1 MSLKITRA
9 VAAALA
15 AMGEC
20 ATPLKI
26 KEVAVPISLAA
37 RRARATTLTMRDVV
51 VTFTLTLGALGT
63 LATTNSAH
71 ASGFA
76 LPDASA
82 AGIATT
88 NALVANP
95 EELGAIPYNPAAMG
109 FHDTS
114 SVALGGFLIGPS
126 FSVTNASGKHDSQ
139 GADWAF
145 LPSFQA
151 AIKLADQWRLGLG
164 LHVPYGLETR
174 WTYGTFP
181 LLSQQINL
189 GPVTLP
195 TASHPTASKLEIL
208 NFVPTLAYRVT
219 PDLSLSAGMDI
230 YWAKTAQLDS
240 NLAELSGDG
249 TGFGFNLSAM
259 YRRNAWTLGASF
271 HSAATI
277 DLEGDYTA
285 LNPTMV
291 ALKLLQPSQAAS
303 LDLDLPWRLQ
313 LGLRYEFSPSLAA
326 EFDWSYTGWSRF
338 QQLEIYGKQ
347 NGALIFADTND
358 WHNASA
364 YRLGLT
370 WQVQPAT
377 QLRFG
382 YSYDQS
388 AQDDDYFSARVPDTD
403 RHLFGIG
410 VAQDL
415 GHGFAVEASY
425 LYVMGVDR
433 DYASTV
439 PYTKTSGV
447 NGTTALNG
455 DYEMSAHLIGIEV
468 SKTF

>member
-1 MSLKITRA
+1 MSIKTVARA
-9 VAAALA
+9 V
-15 AMGEC
+15 
-20 ATPLKI
+20 
-26 KEVAVPISLAA
+26 VPA
-37 RRARATTLTMRDVV
+37 
-51 VTFTLTLGALGT
+51 LTLGALGT
-63 LATTNSAH
+63 LVTMGGAY

-76 LPDASA
+76 LPDSSA

-95 EELGAIPYNPAAMG
+95 EELGAIPYNAAAMG
-109 FHDTS
+109 FHDGS
-114 SVALGGFLIGPS
+114 SVALGGFVIGPS
-126 FSVTNASGKHDSQ
+126 FSVSTASGKHDSQ
-139 GADWAF
+139 GADWTF

-164 LHVPYGLETR
+164 LQVPYGLETR
-174 WTYGTFP
+174 WSYGTFP
-181 LLSQQINL
+181 LLSQKMNL

-195 TASHPTASKLEIL
+195 TGNHPTASKLEIL

-219 PDLSLSAGMDI
+219 DNLSLAVGMDV

-259 YRRNAWTLGASF
+259 YRLNAWTLGASF
-271 HSAATI
+271 HSASTI
-277 DLEGDYTA
+277 DLDGDYTP

-291 ALKLLQPSQAAS
+291 ALGLLRPEQAAS
-303 LDLDLPWRLQ
+303 LDFDLPWRLQ
-313 LGLRYEFSPSLAA
+313 LGLRYEISPALAA
-326 EFDWSYTGWSRF
+326 EFDWSYTGWSSF
-338 QQLEIYGKQ
+338 KELEVYGQQ
-347 NGALIFADTND
+347 NGGLIFADTNN
-358 WHNASA
+358 WHNAST

-370 WQVQPAT
+370 WQVLSET

-415 GHGFAVEASY
+415 GDGFAVEASY

-433 DYASTV
+433 DYDSSV

-447 NGTTALNG
+447 NGTAALNG
-455 DYEMSAHLIGIEV
+455 DYEMSAHLIGVEV

>member
-1 MSLKITRA
+1 MSFTIARGATS
-9 VAAALA
+9 AL
-15 AMGEC
+15 
-20 ATPLKI
+20 
-26 KEVAVPISLAA
+26 V
-37 RRARATTLTMRDVV
+37 
-51 VTFTLTLGALGT
+51 LGALGT
-63 LATTNSAH
+63 LVAWGGAH

-76 LPDASA
+76 LPDSSA

-95 EELGAIPYNPAAMG
+95 EELGAIPYNAAAMG
-109 FHDTS
+109 FHGGS
-114 SVALGGFLIGPS
+114 SVALGGFVIGPS
-126 FSVTNASGKHDSQ
+126 FSVPTASGKHDSQ
-139 GADWAF
+139 GADWTF

-151 AIKLADQWRLGLG
+151 AIKLADPWRLGLG
-164 LHVPYGLETR
+164 LHVPFGLETR
-174 WTYGTFP
+174 WPYGTFP
-181 LLSQQINL
+181 LLSQQRDL

-195 TASHPTASKLEIL
+195 TGNHPTASKLEIL
-208 NFVPTLAYRVT
+208 DFVPTLAYRVN
-219 PDLSLSAGMDI
+219 DNLSLAVGMDV

-259 YRRNAWTLGASF
+259 YRLNAWTLGASF
-271 HSAATI
+271 HSASTI
-277 DLEGDYTA
+277 DLDGDYIP

-291 ALKLLQPSQAAS
+291 ALGLLQPEQAAS

-313 LGLRYEFSPSLAA
+313 LGLRYEISPTLAA
-326 EFDWSYTGWSRF
+326 EFDWSHTGWSSF
-338 QQLEIYGKQ
+338 KELEVFGQ
-347 NGALIFADTND
+347 RSGALIFADTNN
-358 WHNASA
+358 WNNASA

-370 WQVQPAT
+370 WQVLPAT
-377 QLRFG
+377 QLRCG
-382 YSYDQS
+382 YSYDQA

-415 GHGFAVEASY
+415 GDGFAVEASY

-433 DYASTV
+433 DYYSSV
-439 PYTKTSGV
+439 PYTRTSGV
-447 NGTTALNG
+447 NGTAAVNG

>member
-1 MSLKITRA
+1 MSIKTVARA
-9 VAAALA
+9 V
-15 AMGEC
+15 
-20 ATPLKI
+20 
-26 KEVAVPISLAA
+26 VPA
-37 RRARATTLTMRDVV
+37 
-51 VTFTLTLGALGT
+51 LTLGALGILVT
-63 LATTNSAH
+63 MGGAY

-76 LPDASA
+76 LPGSSA

-95 EELGAIPYNPAAMG
+95 EELGAIPYNAAAMG
-109 FHDTS
+109 FHDGS
-114 SVALGGFLIGPS
+114 SVALGGFVIGPS
-126 FSVTNASGKHDSQ
+126 FSVSSASGKHDSQ
-139 GADWAF
+139 GADWTF

-151 AIKLADQWRLGLG
+151 VIKLADQWRLGLG
-164 LHVPYGLETR
+164 LQVPYGLETR
-174 WTYGTFP
+174 WSYGTFP
-181 LLSQQINL
+181 LLSQKMNL

-195 TASHPTASKLEIL
+195 TGNHPTASKLEIL

-219 PDLSLSAGMDI
+219 DNLSLAVGMDV

-259 YRRNAWTLGASF
+259 YRLNAWTLGASF
-271 HSAATI
+271 HSASTI
-277 DLEGDYTA
+277 DLDGDYTP

-291 ALKLLQPSQAAS
+291 ALGLLRPEQAAS
-303 LDLDLPWRLQ
+303 LDFDLPWRLQ
-313 LGLRYEFSPSLAA
+313 LGLRYEISPALAA
-326 EFDWSYTGWSRF
+326 EFDWSYTGWSSF
-338 QQLEIYGKQ
+338 KELEVYGQQ
-347 NGALIFADTND
+347 NGGLIFADTNN
-358 WHNASA
+358 WHNAST

-370 WQVQPAT
+370 WQVLSET
-377 QLRFG
+377 QLRVG

-415 GHGFAVEASY
+415 GDGFAVEASY

-433 DYASTV
+433 DYVSTV

-447 NGTTALNG
+447 NGTTAVNG
-455 DYEMSAHLIGIEV
+455 DYEMSAHLIGVEV

>member
-1 MSLKITRA
+1 MSIKTVARA
-9 VAAALA
+9 V
-15 AMGEC
+15 
-20 ATPLKI
+20 
-26 KEVAVPISLAA
+26 VPA
-37 RRARATTLTMRDVV
+37 
-51 VTFTLTLGALGT
+51 LTLGALGILVT
-63 LATTNSAH
+63 MGGAY

-76 LPDASA
+76 LPGSSA

-95 EELGAIPYNPAAMG
+95 EELGAIPYNAAAMG
-109 FHDTS
+109 FHDGS
-114 SVALGGFLIGPS
+114 SVALGGFVIGPS
-126 FSVTNASGKHDSQ
+126 FSVSTASGKHDSQ
-139 GADWAF
+139 GADWTF

-164 LHVPYGLETR
+164 LQVPYGLETR
-174 WTYGTFP
+174 WSYGTFP
-181 LLSQQINL
+181 LLSQKMNL

-195 TASHPTASKLEIL
+195 TGNHPTASKLEIL

-219 PDLSLSAGMDI
+219 DNLSLAVGMDV

-259 YRRNAWTLGASF
+259 YRLNAWTLGASF
-271 HSAATI
+271 HSASTI
-277 DLEGDYTA
+277 DLDGDYTP

-291 ALKLLQPSQAAS
+291 ALGLLRPEQAAS
-303 LDLDLPWRLQ
+303 LDFDLPWRLQ
-313 LGLRYEFSPSLAA
+313 LGLRYEISPALAA
-326 EFDWSYTGWSRF
+326 EFDWSYTGWSSF
-338 QQLEIYGKQ
+338 KELEVYGQQ
-347 NGALIFADTND
+347 NGGLIFADTNN
-358 WHNASA
+358 WHNAST

-370 WQVQPAT
+370 WQVLSET

-415 GHGFAVEASY
+415 GDGFAVEASY

-447 NGTTALNG
+447 NGTTAVNG
-455 DYEMSAHLIGIEV
+455 DYEMSAHLIGVEV

>member
-1 MSLKITRA
+1 MSFTIARGVTS
-9 VAAALA
+9 AL
-15 AMGEC
+15 
-20 ATPLKI
+20 
-26 KEVAVPISLAA
+26 V
-37 RRARATTLTMRDVV
+37 
-51 VTFTLTLGALGT
+51 LGALST
-63 LATTNSAH
+63 LVAWGGAH

-76 LPDASA
+76 LPDSSA

-95 EELGAIPYNPAAMG
+95 EELGAIPYNASAMG
-109 FHDTS
+109 FHGGS
-114 SVALGGFLIGPS
+114 SVALGGFVISPS
-126 FSVTNASGKHDSQ
+126 FSVTTASGKQDSQ
-139 GADWAF
+139 GAEWTF

-174 WTYGTFP
+174 WPYGTFP
-181 LLSQQINL
+181 LLSQQRNL

-195 TASHPTASKLEIL
+195 TGNHPTASKLEVL
-208 NFVPTLAYRVT
+208 DFVPTLAYRVN
-219 PDLSLSAGMDI
+219 DNLSLAVGMDV

-249 TGFGFNLSAM
+249 TGFGFNLSGM
-259 YRRNAWTLGASF
+259 YRLNAWTLGASF
-271 HSAATI
+271 HSASTI
-277 DLEGDYTA
+277 DLDGDYTP

-291 ALKLLQPSQAAS
+291 ALGLLQPEQAAS

-313 LGLRYEFSPSLAA
+313 LGLRYEISPTLAA
-326 EFDWSYTGWSRF
+326 EFDWSHTGWSSF
-338 QQLEIYGKQ
+338 KELEVYGQ
-347 NGALIFADTND
+347 RNGSLIFADRNN
-358 WHNASA
+358 WNNASA

-370 WQVQPAT
+370 WQVLPAT
-377 QLRFG
+377 QLRCG
-382 YSYDQS
+382 YSYDQA

-415 GHGFAVEASY
+415 GDGFAVAASY

-433 DYASTV
+433 DYYSSV
-439 PYTKTSGV
+439 PYTRTSGV
-447 NGTTALNG
+447 NGTAAING